1 MIKEVGS
8 VCVLELDLA
17 KTYSLESFH
26 RVFHRIFS
34 RFTPERDVSDA
45 NLSCSNL
52 LNGHLMTLECCGII
66 TCVRLVFC
74 LTFILSL
81 LLFLVKYQ
89 MFLYVE
95 TWMNH
100 TLGLLG
106 QGPRVRVAWT
116 RVCVPRDGFRF
127 YSKVTPKTTTVAI
140 FTHARGP
147 ALKLSRRMS
156 ESIGSDVKC
165 PLTCQLSNTK
175 ILKHLI
181 KLMCKK
187 SR

>member
-34 RFTPERDVSDA
+34 RFTPERDVSDT

-89 MFLYVE
+89 MFLNVE
-95 TWMNH
+95 T
-100 TLGLLG
+100 
-106 QGPRVRVAWT
+106 
-116 RVCVPRDGFRF
+116 
-127 YSKVTPKTTTVAI
+127 
-140 FTHARGP
+140 
-147 ALKLSRRMS
+147 
-156 ESIGSDVKC
+156 
-165 PLTCQLSNTK
+165 
-175 ILKHLI
+175 
-181 KLMCKK
+181 
-187 SR
+187 

>member
-52 LNGHLMTLECCGII
+52 LSGHLMTLECCGII

-95 TWMNH
+95 T
-100 TLGLLG
+100 
-106 QGPRVRVAWT
+106 
-116 RVCVPRDGFRF
+116 
-127 YSKVTPKTTTVAI
+127 
-140 FTHARGP
+140 
-147 ALKLSRRMS
+147 
-156 ESIGSDVKC
+156 
-165 PLTCQLSNTK
+165 
-175 ILKHLI
+175 
-181 KLMCKK
+181 
-187 SR
+187 